1 MIMGILQNLVLLVG
15 RIALAAIFLIS
26 GIGKIL
32 DFSSTQEYMRSHGL
46 STATAILLIAA
57 IVFELVGGLSVVLGV
72 KARFGAMLLFVFI
85 AVASYHFHDF
95 WNIAA
100 DQPDNRNQM
109 IHFLKNVSIM
119 GGLLMIVGFGPG
131 RLSVDGLR
139 QVQ

>member
-1 MIMGILQNLVLLVG
+1 MGILQNLVLLVG

-26 GIGKIL
+26 GLGKIL

-46 STATAILLIAA
+46 STATAILLIGA

-85 AVASYHFHDF
+85 AVASYYFHDF

-100 DQPDNRNQM
+100 DQPDHRNQM
-109 IHFLKNVSIM
+109 IHFLKNISIM

-139 QVQ
+139 RVQ